1 MFIYEIKE
9 NGRKSVIGNIPVN
22 IQQNRGKGIKV
33 YRLLEC
39 LDEQATIEAEVELT
53 GFVGVDEKNSPSQIS
68 RIKNDISRKKVVL
81 E

>member
-1 MFIYEIKE
+1 MSKQKYVNLVILKCLMFVYEIKE

-39 LDEQATIEAEVELT
+39 KDEQATI
-53 GFVGVDEKNSPSQIS
+53 
-68 RIKNDISRKKVVL
+68 
-81 E
+81 